1 MTRGTNL
8 VRQSK
13 TTIKFHGS
21 RVAAFHLWVLQVCL
35 VPFDKQDRHAAL
47 GEIDGKGLPDR
58 TCADDKNVG
67 IEGARFVSKGSTQ
80 QLTLLPASSNRF
92 QTKPRRWHRI
102 KLRQARKPQMLP
114 GQADE

>member
-1 MTRGTNL
+1 MDTKAEELFAAQVCCDEDVHRNVSEMTRGTNL

-47 GEIDGKGLPDR
+47 GKIDGKGLPDR

-67 IEGARFVSKGSTQ
+67 LAGARCVS
-80 QLTLLPASSNRF
+80 
-92 QTKPRRWHRI
+92 
-102 KLRQARKPQMLP
+102 
-114 GQADE
+114 